1 MSNELA
7 VMPDMSKALAQSMN
21 PEMAKQMNADAAA
34 GISTGFAARLKM
46 SAKTFAIVDGNGEE
60 SAVKLA
66 ELFVAPDGNGYLPAV
81 ILKSKREITKS
92 FYIESY
98 TPGDEGSA
106 PDCFSNDGMMP
117 DASVQSPQCESC
129 AACQN
134 NAWGSGKDAKGAPA
148 KGKACADAKILAVY
162 VLGKVLK
169 VKLPPASLKNF
180 GLYLKQLSHHGIYL
194 GAVKTLLSFDQ
205 SSDFSIMTFTYGGEA
220 LPKRKDGEADAP
232 YQARCE
238 ATAKRLTEI
247 AQSQEVEEIVTDTMT
262 ASATPALAAPK
273 AAAKQEV
280 KPEVKKAEPVIQV
293 VPDKPVVEDDGLGLD
308 AVTEAATPEVVPST
322 EGPSDADLAAELGL

>member
-1 MSNELA
+1 MSNELMA
-7 VMPDMSKALAQSMN
+7 MPEMSEVPAHILN
-21 PEMAKQMNADAAA
+21 PEAAKAANADAAA
-34 GISTGFAARLKM
+34 GISTGFSARLKM

-60 SAVKLA
+60 TAVKMGD
-66 ELFVAPDGNGYLPAV
+66 LFAAADGNGYLPAV
-81 ILKSKREITKS
+81 ILRAKREIQKT

-117 DASVQSPQCESC
+117 DASIQTPQCESC

-134 NAWGSGKDAKGAPA
+134 NAWGSGKDAKGAPT
-148 KGKACADAKILAVY
+148 KGKACSDSKILAAFIK
-162 VLGKVLK
+162 GQALK

-180 GLYLKQLSHHGIYL
+180 GLYVKQLSVRGIPL
-194 GAVKTLLSFDQ
+194 GNVKTLLGFDQ
-205 SSDFSIMTFTYGGEA
+205 SSEYSIMTFQFGGFLSEA
-220 LPKRKDGEADAP
+220 
-232 YQARCE
+232 
-238 ATAKRLTEI
+238 ATAKLSEI
-247 AQSQEVEEIVTDTMT
+247 SASSEVEEIVTDTMT

-273 AAAKQEV
+273 AAAKQEA
-280 KPEVKKAEPVIQV
+280 KPEVKKEEPKNEI

-308 AVTEAATPEVVPST
+308 TATEVVTPEVVPST